1 MTHIEIEFR
10 STITKEKFDW
20 LNDFLSSNG
29 QDLGRDDKETMFYV
43 MPDNFFKVVNET
55 SKKQAKIVLKSGH
68 IGSSHA
74 LKEWEIKISPSDFET
89 TVELFSY
96 LLSDSKKIRSHQT
109 RHNYLYQGVEIAV
122 KYSEEWQYH
131 VEMEIIINDNKEKT
145 SGEEKIKKLAQELG
159 IKLMTN
165 EEVKNF
171 AKKIEDS
178 F

>member
-1 MTHIEIEFR
+1 VQGFGKAVHQR
-10 STITKEKFDW
+10 
-20 LNDFLSSNG
+20 
-29 QDLGRDDKETMFYV
+29 
-43 MPDNFFKVVNET
+43 FK
-55 SKKQAKIVLKSGH
+55 
-68 IGSSHA
+68 
-74 LKEWEIKISPSDFET
+74 
-89 TVELFSY
+89 TV
-96 LLSDSKKIRSHQT
+96 T
-109 RHNYLYQGVEIAV
+109 
-122 KYSEEWQYH
+122 YH